1 MSTDESPPTE
11 RVALYLAFPAAL
23 EEDLIDFCHAQ
34 AGLFSGFTMFT
45 AEGFG
50 EGSRLHSAAEIV
62 LGRARRRVLF
72 SILEAENVDRVLA
85 ELRDA
90 LPSREIVYWTTRVE
104 RFGRLR

>member
-11 RVALYLAFPAAL
+11 RVVLHLAFPAAL

-34 AGLFSGFTMFT
+34 AGLLNGFTMFT

-50 EGSRLHSAAEIV
+50 EGSRLYAAAEVV

-72 SILEAENVDRVLA
+72 SIIAAENVERVLA
-85 ELRDA
+85 ELREA
-90 LPSREIVYWTTRVE
+90 LPSREIVYWTTKVE
-104 RFGRLR
+104 CFGRLR